1 MPFIP
6 AQPEIE
12 GHGLKKL
19 INKLSGQPESYAH
32 KSNYIFGKTL
42 GAGSFGVV
50 RQARNVTTK
59 EDVAVKI
66 VLKKALRGKEDAF
79 YEELNLLQK
88 CNHPHIV
95 GFRDWFES
103 KDKFYI
109 VTQLATGG
117 ELFER
122 IVTIGKFTE
131 KDATKVIEQIL
142 DAVRYL
148 HNELNIVHRDLK
160 PENLLYVS
168 VEEDSPLVLADFG
181 IAKELKT
188 PDDYLTAA
196 AGSLGYCAP
205 EVLIGNGHGRPCDIW
220 SLGVITYTL
229 LAGYSPFRA
238 ESVDDFLQ
246 EVNNDQPV
254 VFHREHWSKISN
266 LAKDFILRAI
276 TVDQNKRATA
286 DELLHHPWI
295 SGAAEEVAETDLI
308 PCIKKFNAKQKFRQA
323 VELVKLNNRIK
334 KLRNVYDGMDD
345 SDLALVEVST
355 EDTTNSKRFDFS
367 KLSNILKSPDSSS
380 PVGTPRGGDA
390 DKSKL
395 TAGLFHQIVKAATE
409 NKEKVKNFRDDE
421 GEPNKAEDK

>member
-1 MPFIP
+1 
-6 AQPEIE
+6 
-12 GHGLKKL
+12 
-19 INKLSGQPESYAH
+19 
-32 KSNYIFGKTL
+32 
-42 GAGSFGVV
+42 
-50 RQARNVTTK
+50 
-59 EDVAVKI
+59 
-66 VLKKALRGKEDAF
+66 
-79 YEELNLLQK
+79 
-88 CNHPHIV
+88 
-95 GFRDWFES
+95 
-103 KDKFYI
+103 
-109 VTQLATGG
+109 
-117 ELFER
+117 
-122 IVTIGKFTE
+122 
-131 KDATKVIEQIL
+131 
-142 DAVRYL
+142 
-148 HNELNIVHRDLK
+148 LK

-395 TAGLFHQIVKAATE
+395 TAGLFHQIVKAATK